1 MMKLHKSRLLMSFPE
16 LQKID
21 STSSIKMILQVRLYM
36 TMKQDDYTRFL
47 EDRFADRLEKEES
60 TLQIR
65 FRNEIS
71 MKAKKEFV
79 DAGKEIDTRKLAVMQ
94 SSDLLV

>member
-1 MMKLHKSRLLMSFPE
+1 MSFPE